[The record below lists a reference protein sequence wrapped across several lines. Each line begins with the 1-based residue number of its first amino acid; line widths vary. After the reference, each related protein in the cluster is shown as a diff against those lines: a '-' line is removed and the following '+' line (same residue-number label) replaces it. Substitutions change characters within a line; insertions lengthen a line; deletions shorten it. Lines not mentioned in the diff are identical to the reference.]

1 MNNNQPLVSIIVNNY
16 NYGRFLGKAID
27 SALDQTYPRTEV
39 IIVDDGSTDE
49 SREVIYKYE
58 DRIISVLKENG
69 GQASAFNVGLST
81 SKGDII
87 IFLDSDD
94 YLFPNAVEEVV
105 AAWEP
110 GITKVQ
116 YRLEVIDHNNQAV
129 SVYPP
134 PTLAMDSGEVLPIL
148 LTKGKY
154 VSPVTSGN
162 AFSREVL
169 NKIFPVPEV
178 EFRICADAYVVNLAP
193 FYGKILSIEKPLG
206 AYRVHGNNSWAPKNF
221 GLEWFRKSVVHD
233 LQKFELI
240 RNKAKELNHQVS
252 KDLDF
257 QDYNHLRLRIAS
269 LRLEPEN
276 HPVPSDS
283 LIDLALRGVSAV
295 WNAEDLSLKK
305 RLILIVWFLWVGLLP
320 LPIAKLAI
328 SRIDPQSGFR
338 PLSWIVKKLR
348 FQPAN

>member
-16 NYGRFLGKAID
+16 NYGRFIGEAID
-27 SALDQTYPRTEV
+27 SALNQTYPNTEV
-39 IIVDDGSTDE
+39 VVVDDGSTDE
-49 SREVIYKYE
+49 SREVISQYK

-81 SKGDII
+81 SHGDII

-105 AAWEP
+105 AAWKP
-110 GITKVQ
+110 DITKVQ
-116 YRLEVIDHNNQAV
+116 YRLSVIDHHNQPV

-162 AFSREVL
+162 AFSRAVL
-169 NKIFPVPEV
+169 NKIFPVPEI
-178 EFRICADAYVVNLAP
+178 EFRICADAYVVNLVP
-193 FYGKILSIEKPLG
+193 FYGQIISIEQPLG

-221 GLEWFRKSVVHD
+221 GLDWFRKSVKHD

-240 RNKAKELNHQVS
+240 RNKAKELNYQVS

-269 LRLEPEN
+269 LRLDPQN

-283 LIDLALRGVSAV
+283 LTDLALRGVWAL
-295 WNAEDLSLKK
+295 WRADDLNLKK
-305 RLILIVWFLWVGLLP
+305 RLVLSLWFLWVGLLP
-320 LPIAKLAI
+320 LSIAKLAI

-338 PLSWIVKKLR
+338 PFSWIFKKLR
-348 FQPAN
+348 FQSVN